1 MTENQHPL
9 SEAAAAV
16 LATKFAPGVAF
27 QMLTSVSPDDLTAYG
42 RLAFDAGRE
51 YERATA
57 RPIADE
63 QEEPTPRRRGAVV
76 TVYDRNPGV
85 IQPAHVPGSVHVN
98 GQPVLLVPGGL
109 AVRTDE
115 NGAPVV
121 TLSLIPSELHF
132 TQEGRA

>member
-1 MTENQHPL
+1 MNENQHPL
-9 SEAAAAV
+9 SEAAAAELWEAARDPKNSWV
-16 LATKFAPGVAF
+16 VH
-27 QMLTSVSPDDLTAYG
+27 SVSVVRT
-42 RLAFDAGRE
+42 AFDAGRE

-109 AVRTDE
+109 VVRTDE